1 MIYPTSDSGW
11 GGIIFA
17 IFGGCFVLVGLGL
30 LTMGIKSFSK
40 KDKALSSKKK
50 EEGGNLLM
58 IPFFSIFGLAG
69 FAVLIFFVMPMWQ
82 KYFAAQA
89 WEETKATVV
98 WSQVRTHD
106 GDDGDT
112 YSADIFY
119 KYNYAG
125 RVYRSNNVGLMGGS
139 SSGRGG
145 KQDKVNDHPRGKQIT
160 CYVNPDNPHDTL
172 LERKMGWWAAFSLFP
187 LPFIAIGVGGLIFG
201 LKKKKKKALSAGAK
215 LRKSKPRSGSS
226 PYRSSHRK
234 QFSPRGKRIGWIFGA
249 LFIAAFW
256 NGIVSV
262 FLSQV
267 IPTWQKGE
275 PDWFLTLFLTP
286 FVLIGIGMILHVFYR
301 ILACFNAAP
310 ILTLTPAEIALGQAT
325 QLKWKT
331 LSGEH
336 KLSHFAIYLVGEEE
350 ARYRRGTDT
359 VTDTSIFYEQAL
371 IDTKDPRQVRR
382 GEAEILLPTDLMPS
396 WKSSNNAIK
405 WSLRVRGEIS
415 FWPDIKDN
423 YEVTVLPADTQL

>member
-1 MIYPTSDSGW
+1 M
-11 GGIIFA
+11 
-17 IFGGCFVLVGLGL
+17 
-30 LTMGIKSFSK
+30 LTMGFKSFRK

-50 EEGGNLLM
+50 EKVGNLIM
-58 IPFFSIFGLAG
+58 IPFFGIFGLAG
-69 FAVLIFFVMPMWQ
+69 FAVLIFFVIPMWT
-82 KYFAAQA
+82 KYFDAQS
-89 WEETKATVV
+89 WQSKTATVV
-98 WSQVRTHD
+98 WSKVRTHD

-119 KYNYAG
+119 KYNYG
-125 RVYRSNNVGLMGGS
+125 ERVYKSNNVDLMGGS

-145 KQDKVNDHPRGKQIT
+145 KQDKVKAHPPGKQIT
-160 CYVNPDNPHDTL
+160 CFVNPDNPHDAL
-172 LERKMGWWAAFSLFP
+172 LEREMGWWAAFSLFP
-187 LPFIAIGVGGLIFG
+187 LPFIVVGVGGLIWG
-201 LKKKKKKALSAGAK
+201 LKKKKKALSARAK
-215 LRKSKPRSGSS
+215 LRKSKSRPDTSA
-226 PYRSSHRK
+226 YRSSHRK
-234 QFSPRGKRIGWIFGA
+234 EFSPRGKRIGWIFGV

-262 FLSQV
+262 FLCQL

-286 FVLIGIGMILHVFYR
+286 FVAVGIGMILHVFYR

-310 ILTLTPAEIALGQAT
+310 ILTLAPAEITLGQAT

-371 IDTKDPRQVRR
+371 IDTKDPRKVRR
-382 GEAEILLPTDLMPS
+382 GEAEIVLPSDTMPS

-423 YEVTVLPADTQL
+423 YEVTVLPTDTQN